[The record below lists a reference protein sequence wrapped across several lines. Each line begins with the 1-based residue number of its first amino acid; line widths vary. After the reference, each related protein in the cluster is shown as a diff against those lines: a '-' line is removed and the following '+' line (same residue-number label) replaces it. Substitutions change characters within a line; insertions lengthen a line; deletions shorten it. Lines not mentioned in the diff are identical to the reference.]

1 MGMTGMIQHIWRTEG
16 LAGFFKGFGSSL
28 ACHVTY
34 SFLWWAC
41 YSTTRRQV
49 AHFFPSLPAN
59 HTILYDAVTGILA
72 GGLPRVILLFVA
84 GIFCQ
89 LSFTIIA
96 ILYAVSDLL
105 SSMTLSNSLVYYPR
119 RRSVRSNQS
128 PTRHDQTSHTNRIWR
143 ALRYITHYVLLYMAY
158 ILHVLLV
165 YINRTSSH
173 CSL

>member
-72 GGLPRVILLFVA
+72 GGLRKEYSMLCCVRDF
-84 GIFCQ
+84 
-89 LSFTIIA
+89 SFSFITHCCPATIA
-96 ILYAVSDLL
+96 IL
-105 SSMTLSNSLVYYPR
+105 
-119 RRSVRSNQS
+119 
-128 PTRHDQTSHTNRIWR
+128 
-143 ALRYITHYVLLYMAY
+143 
-158 ILHVLLV
+158 
-165 YINRTSSH
+165 
-173 CSL
+173 